1 MKRVLKIVG
10 GLLLLALLA
19 GGGYVALLAHQFD
32 ASLAKV
38 YDLPLLE
45 IQASSDPQVI
55 ERGRHL
61 AHTIGGCYGSDCHGS
76 NFAGGETMELGPIG
90 RITGPN
96 ITPAGVGGKYGD
108 GELARLLIHGV
119 KRDGHTVR
127 FMPVHEI
134 HWLPDSD
141 VQALISYLRTLPPVE
156 RSDGPFELGLLGKI
170 IDRKDGF
177 VIDVARRIDH
187 SVRETPPSPEPTARY
202 GAYLARGCTGC
213 HGEGLSGGKI
223 PGAPPDMAI
232 PANIT
237 PDATGLA
244 SWSYDD
250 FLHLLATRE
259 RPDGRKVAAMMP
271 TESLDHMNDV
281 EKQALWA
288 YLRSVE
294 PRPFGQR

>member
-1 MKRVLKIVG
+1 MRRILKIVAV
-10 GLLLLALLA
+10 LVVVVVVA
-19 GGGYVALLAHQFD
+19 GGGYVAVLAHQFD
-32 ASLAKV
+32 SSIARV
-38 YDLPLLE
+38 YDLPPPQ
-45 IQASSDPQVI
+45 IAASTDPEVI

-76 NFAGGETMELGPIG
+76 NFAGGETMELGPVG

-96 ITPAGVGGKYGD
+96 ITPAGVAGQYSD

-119 KRDGHTVR
+119 KRDGRTVR

-141 VQALISYLRTLPPVE
+141 VRALISYLRTLPPVE
-156 RSDGPFELGLLGKI
+156 KGDGPFELGLLGKVF
-170 IDRKDGF
+170 DRKDGF

-187 SVRETPPSPEPTARY
+187 TRRETPPSPEPTARY
-202 GAYLARGCTGC
+202 GAYLARSCVGC
-213 HGEGLSGGKI
+213 HGERLSGGRI
-223 PGAPPDMAI
+223 PGAPADMAI

-244 SWSYDD
+244 DWTYDD
-250 FLHLLATRE
+250 FLRLLATRE
-259 RPDGRKVAAMMP
+259 RPDGRVVAAMMP

-281 EKQALWA
+281 EKRALWA
-288 YLRSVE
+288 YLRTVE
-294 PRPFGQR
+294 PRPFGER